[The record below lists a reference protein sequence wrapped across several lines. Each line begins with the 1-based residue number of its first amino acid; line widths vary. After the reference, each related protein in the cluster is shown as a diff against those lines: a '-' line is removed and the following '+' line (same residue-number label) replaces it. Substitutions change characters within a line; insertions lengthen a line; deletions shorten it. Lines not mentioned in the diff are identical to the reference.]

1 MSLILIEKNIVILGA
16 FKPTKFDKLFFI
28 KNNLANG
35 NDFTEKSIFISD
47 FSLVDTNEF
56 TVNITPNSI
65 VINTKNENINN
76 NIQKIASFIILN
88 NDTNITAIGYNL
100 KWSLFLQKDLNEI
113 TKELFFANNNN
124 TINKFF
130 STNNT
135 AYGYY
140 VSRDYEYSRLKLD
153 IKPSLIQK
161 IDTNEKIKVLIF
173 DFNFHI
179 ENTFTNEQLN
189 NIVLDYENFINLA
202 NTIISEYE

>member
-1 MSLILIEKNIVILGA
+1 MSLNLIEKNIVILGA

-28 KNNLANG
+28 KNNLANE

-47 FSLVDTNEF
+47 FSLIDTNEYA
-56 TVNITPNSI
+56 VNITHNSI

-76 NIQKIASFIILN
+76 TIQKIASFIILN
-88 NDTNITAIGYNL
+88 SDTNITAIGYNL
-100 KWSLFLQKDLNEI
+100 KWFLFLQREISDI
-113 TKELFFANNNN
+113 TKELFFANNNT

-130 STNNT
+130 NSIDT

-161 IDTNEKIKVLIF
+161 IDTNEKLKVLNF

-179 ENTFTNEQLN
+179 ENNFTNEKLN
-189 NIVLDYENFINLA
+189 DIVLDYENFIKLA
-202 NTIISEYE
+202 KTIISEYE